1 VASRIVAPADPKQT
15 ELEAQIREHP
25 DDDAGYLVYGDWL
38 QAVGDPR
45 GRLIAIQAA
54 RLAGDTPAL
63 AAAEAELLAAH
74 RDELLGPDAD
84 LEPLARIEWHLGF
97 WRSLGLGQVGASAT
111 PARDPEVTRLLTCAS
126 ARFLRELQVQG
137 SVTRDVFALIP
148 RVEQTLRELDVS
160 SGHHMIDDSDV
171 ARLRGCARLRRL
183 ALFSCK
189 LVTPRGLAVLRE
201 LRGLAELDLRNCLL
215 SDEGATQLAGLPL
228 EIVKFNTV
236 ANLTATGMS
245 VLAALPLTSL
255 DLDADS
261 IADPAITALA
271 GHPTLTNLEL
281 GGAQIGPGGAAA
293 LGTLASLRRLYLPS
307 SAITDAGVQR
317 LPRGLR
323 SLHLGHCAAVSDAS
337 CAHLARMQ
345 GLAFIDL
352 SATQVTGAGIRALRE
367 VPSLLHAD
375 LSFLYLGDGDIA
387 ELAALPGLRSLSVA
401 FSQRLTDTALD
412 TIEALHALEQLDLAS
427 TAITADGIDRLARMP
442 HLREL
447 GVYNCRPET
456 VARARSYEH
465 WYVNAR
471 DTIDMFDR

>member
-1 VASRIVAPADPKQT
+1 MAPADPKHT
-15 ELEAQIREHP
+15 ELEAQILENP

-38 QAVGDPR
+38 QTIGDPR

-54 RLAGDTPAL
+54 RLAGDTPVL

-74 RDELLGPDAD
+74 RDAFLGPDAD

-97 WRSLGLGQVGASAT
+97 WRALGLGQLGASSH
-111 PARDPEVTRLLTCAS
+111 PARDPEVARLLACGS

-148 RVEQTLRELDVS
+148 RVEQTLRELEIS
-160 SGHHMIDDSDV
+160 IGHDLIDDDDV

-183 ALFSCK
+183 ALFSCER
-189 LVTPRGLAVLRE
+189 VTSRGLAVLRE

-215 SDEGATQLAGLPL
+215 SDEGAAHLAGLPL
-228 EIVKFNTV
+228 SIVKFNAV
-236 ANLTATGMS
+236 ANLTATGMG
-245 VLAALPLTSL
+245 VLAGLPLTSL
-255 DLDADS
+255 ELV
-261 IADPAITALA
+261 ADPITDPAVAALA

-281 GGAQIGPGGAAA
+281 AGAQIGPRGATA
-293 LGTLASLRRLYLPS
+293 LGTLAGLRRLYLPS

-323 SLHLGHCAAVSDAS
+323 SLHLGHCEAVSDAS
-337 CAHLARMQ
+337 CTHLARMQ

-352 SATQVTGAGIRALRE
+352 SATQVTGAGLRALRDL
-367 VPSLLHAD
+367 PSLLHAD
-375 LSFLYLGDGDIA
+375 LSFLELRDGDIA
-387 ELAALPGLRSLSVA
+387 ELAAFPALRSLSVA

-412 TIEALHALEQLDLAS
+412 TIESLHALEQLDLAS
-427 TAITADGIDRLARMP
+427 TGITADGIDRLARMP

-447 GVYNCRPET
+447 GVYDCTPEA
-456 VARARSYEH
+456 VERARSYEH
-465 WYVNAR
+465 WYVNVR